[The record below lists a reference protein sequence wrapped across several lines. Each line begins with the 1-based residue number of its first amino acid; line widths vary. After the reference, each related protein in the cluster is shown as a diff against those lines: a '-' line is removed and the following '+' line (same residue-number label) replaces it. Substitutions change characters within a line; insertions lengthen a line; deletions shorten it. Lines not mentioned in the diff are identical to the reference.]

1 MVNFC
6 FYCITVPHTR
16 VAAEGQFPSGR
27 MGLSDAE
34 VPVFVDPHGGGVRV
48 PAGVGKQEVLKAR
61 EHLRGRTDRNKAE
74 LDLTVY
80 LAFLCQQKNDW
91 NLCQCKFD

>member
-1 MVNFC
+1 
-6 FYCITVPHTR
+6 
-16 VAAEGQFPSGR
+16 

-48 PAGVGKQEVLKAR
+48 PAGVGKQEVLKAGQ
-61 EHLRGRTDRNKAE
+61 HLRGRTDRNKAE
-74 LDLTVY
+74 LDLTVN